1 MTMFEPGLIVL
12 MIFGLGVI
20 TLLVLVYV
28 AYACLDRAESLLE
41 KSRYIQGV
49 KEGFFHA
56 GMPGK
61 VLRVCSIAFLL
72 TMPGPYVQR
81 GLANSD
87 EIKRFPRS
95 LRFLLIGLGLALT
108 IEVLAMLAFQAWLY
122 YV

>member
-49 KEGFFHA
+49 KET
-56 GMPGK
+56 PNK
-61 VLRVCSIAFLL
+61 LPTSR
-72 TMPGPYVQR
+72 
-81 GLANSD
+81 
-87 EIKRFPRS
+87 K
-95 LRFLLIGLGLALT
+95 
-108 IEVLAMLAFQAWLY
+108 
-122 YV
+122 